1 MCLLHISHIIVCT
14 HLIPVPSNRTDLSC
28 FSKGDKKWPQ
38 TRNQMRN
45 HRSIE
50 FQPKIKPEK
59 RNVHLWGFLS
69 QNFQKLID
77 AIKKIKKKNWAPPHS
92 KSWPAKRLFF
102 RPLTSRIYIMFLSHT
117 LLQGLQDPN
126 QEEWSFLTVKSEESD
141 PSGWCF
147 LLWPWKKKKN
157 NVFR

>member
-14 HLIPVPSNRTDLSC
+14 HLIPVPSNCTDLSC

-77 AIKKIKKKNWAPPHS
+77 AIKKIKKKKIGH
-92 KSWPAKRLFF
+92 
-102 RPLTSRIYIMFLSHT
+102 PLTAKADQLRDYFLGHWPQEFISCFYHT
-117 LLQGLQDPN
+117 PYFKVYKIQ
-126 QEEWSFLTVKSEESD
+126 TRKSD
-141 PSGWCF
+141 PF
-147 LLWPWKKKKN
+147 
-157 NVFR
+157 